1 MKVWYYVLLSAF
13 LGLLFEMCGIPV
25 GAEVL
30 SYIGLSATGSGIKT
44 AGMYL
49 AIFSTGGFL
58 VAVGVSFLIG
68 TFTRTT
74 PENYIILGFITA
86 GLTVFTS
93 TFIGILNVTSTY
105 STWLRSIILLI
116 LGPLTVG
123 YIVAM
128 VEFFRGTD

>member
-1 MKVWYYVLLSAF
+1 MKVWYYVLMSAF
-13 LGLLFEMCGIPV
+13 LGLLFEMAGIPV

-30 SYIGLSATGSGIKT
+30 SYIGISSTGTGIKT

-49 AIFSTGGFL
+49 AIFGTAGIIIGI
-58 VAVGVSFLIG
+58 VAGILIG
-68 TFTRTT
+68 TFTRTS
-74 PENYIILGFITA
+74 PENYIILGFITG

-93 TFIGILNVTSTY
+93 TFIGIINVTATY

-116 LGPLTVG
+116 LGPLTIG
-123 YIVAM
+123 YVLSM